1 MTKKLMLASFGVLAS
16 FQMSSSQAALSS
28 SALLAFDTGSVIC
41 SSSGGC
47 TGTTGSY
54 FAVDTDQDGLFTPY
68 ESIAMSPGSDGGL
81 LVGQA
86 QIAGNSHSGY
96 PDGTEIAPFD
106 AAWTFLGN
114 TGMHQ
119 SSTPTYI
126 VSDDG
131 LGNVQL
137 DFSGW
142 GAVWNGISA
151 INLGGDS
158 VNYASET
165 GLATLTCVSDCSQGD
180 RFTLD
185 YAAHVP
191 LNDPSNFGG
200 IYWKIHLE
208 GTVSAVPVPAAIWLF
223 GSGLLGLAGFARARK
238 LG

>member
-1 MTKKLMLASFGVLAS
+1 MKKKLMLASFGVLAG

-28 SALLAFDTGSVIC
+28 SALLAFDAGSVIC
-41 SSSGGC
+41 DSSGFC

-54 FAVDTDQDGLFTPY
+54 FAVDTNQDGLFSPY

-81 LVGQA
+81 LVGQT

-106 AAWTFLGN
+106 APFTFLGN

-119 SSTPTYI
+119 STTPTNI

-131 LGNVQL
+131 AGNVLL

-142 GAVWNGISA
+142 GAEWNGYF

-158 VNYASET
+158 VNFSDT
-165 GLATLTCVSDCSQGD
+165 GLATVTCAIDCSEGD

-191 LNDPSNFGG
+191 LEDPSFGS
-200 IYWKIHLE
+200 IYWSIHLE
-208 GTVSAVPVPAAIWLF
+208 GTVSTVPVPAAIWLF

-238 LG
+238 LS